1 MGILPWIGEHWFELF
16 QTAGII
22 GGLVFTAFT
31 VEKDERA
38 RRISNSI
45 AINEQ
50 HRQIWKEL
58 YTYPELSRVM
68 SKDRKLHEEPA
79 SEREELFVNTLI
91 VHLSTAFRAM
101 KHAEFVRLEGLG
113 KDVRMFF
120 SLPIPR
126 MMWRKVRPFHDKDFA
141 DYIEALLD

>member
-1 MGILPWIGEHWFELF
+1 
-16 QTAGII
+16 
-22 GGLVFTAFT
+22 
-31 VEKDERA
+31 
-38 RRISNSI
+38 
-45 AINEQ
+45 
-50 HRQIWKEL
+50 
-58 YTYPELSRVM
+58 
-68 SKDRKLHEEPA
+68 
-79 SEREELFVNTLI
+79 
-91 VHLSTAFRAM
+91 M